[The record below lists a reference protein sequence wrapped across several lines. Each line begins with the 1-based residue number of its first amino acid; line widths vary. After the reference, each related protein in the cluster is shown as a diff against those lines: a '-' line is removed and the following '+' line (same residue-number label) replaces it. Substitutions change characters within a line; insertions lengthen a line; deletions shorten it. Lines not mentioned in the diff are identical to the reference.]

1 MSSNNR
7 FTKLFQSLTLARRS
21 ETPRV
26 GADESTTWV
35 RLDGLNI
42 KLKTFPAVRHVGDSF
57 DEQFSLYL
65 TTKGPTRL
73 HPKLKLEVICL
84 AVPPEVAGMFALDLR
99 KLLETRAITDELS
112 TSNVTRAIYS
122 AAENNVL
129 NLTLSKRRRRY
140 ELRPVTSPCK
150 TVEASAAAFESL
162 RRESRIL
169 FEYSLEKELLSG
181 QNTLTHWGQVVKLY
195 EGRSP
200 GFLLKN
206 AGGYSRYRY
215 ANVTSVALEEPGGA
229 APEVTR
235 VEYDSSDQAK
245 PLIRLSAYHSRQ
257 DQA

>member
-1 MSSNNR
+1 MRHVVDPFFKQLSLILSNN
-7 FTKLFQSLTLARRS
+7 
-21 ETPRV
+21 
-26 GADESTTWV
+26 
-35 RLDGLNI
+35 
-42 KLKTFPAVRHVGDSF
+42 
-57 DEQFSLYL
+57 
-65 TTKGPTRL
+65 GPTRL
-73 HPKLKLEVICL
+73 YPKLKLEIVCL
-84 AVPPEVAGMFALDLR
+84 AVPTELARMFALDLR

-150 TVEASAAAFESL
+150 TVEASAAALESL

-169 FEYSLEKELLSG
+169 FEYGPEEEPLSG
-181 QNTLTHWGQVVKLY
+181 QKTLTHWGQVVKLY
-195 EGRSP
+195 KGRSP

-257 DQA
+257 DRA